1 MNHSTSKDEL
11 TANITINS
19 DDNLSISFFHLSKIS
34 ESLLSNH
41 KAIDYF
47 SSNDY
52 HIATLQYVNIY
63 RIILNKII
71 LQFY

>member
-19 DDNLSISFFHLSKIS
+19 DDNSSISSFHLSKIS

-41 KAIDYF
+41 KVIDYF
-47 SSNDY
+47 SS
-52 HIATLQYVNIY
+52 Q
-63 RIILNKII
+63 
-71 LQFY
+71 